1 MSSVLPSCLGH
12 CFIRATERKL
22 GHGKEPLPSEA
33 PESCMHAFINSFF
46 HSETLCEGCAHG
58 MCRGWMTI
66 VGVSRLLPT
75 REHERPHSGHQTW
88 AQVSLPMNHVAGPIT
103 CFLCHICAH
112 YPSIL
117 ISALLNMQTWENLT
131 VRTQDL

>member
-1 MSSVLPSCLGH
+1 
-12 CFIRATERKL
+12 
-22 GHGKEPLPSEA
+22 
-33 PESCMHAFINSFF
+33 
-46 HSETLCEGCAHG
+46 
-58 MCRGWMTI
+58 MTI

-75 REHERPHSGHQTW
+75 REPERPHSGHQTW
-88 AQVSLPMNHVAGPIT
+88 AQVPLPMNHVAGPIT